1 MCGTGTRD
9 RSAFVAMGD
18 AMDFRDNLGEEALM
32 AYINNLSKDGA
43 VGPPKL
49 TVAFS
54 QSSYILMAYR
64 VVGAR
69 R

>member
-1 MCGTGTRD
+1 
-9 RSAFVAMGD
+9 MGD

-43 VGPPKL
+43 VRSPKL

-54 QSSYILMAYR
+54 QSSYILMTHR
-64 VVGAR
+64 VVGTR